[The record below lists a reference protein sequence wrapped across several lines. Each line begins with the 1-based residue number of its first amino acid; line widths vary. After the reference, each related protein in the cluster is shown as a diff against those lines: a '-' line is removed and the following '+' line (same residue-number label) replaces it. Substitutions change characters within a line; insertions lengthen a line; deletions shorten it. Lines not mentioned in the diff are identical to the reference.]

1 MAGEDTGR
9 LRRAVT
15 SRARDILFG
24 RTADAVIDAELAL
37 YVRADRAH
45 LVMLVEQGHVSA
57 ETARTLLGRMD
68 ALEADGFG
76 PLRGR
81 PAPRGL
87 YLLYEN
93 HLVDALGPGTGG
105 VLHLGR
111 SRNDLKATVLKLR
124 VRAPFRALL
133 REGLRLQAVLIRRA
147 ERHAGTVMPL
157 YTHFQAAIPSTYGHY
172 LLGVAV
178 ALGRD
183 LRGLLDAARDLDE
196 CSLGAGAAGGTSVP
210 IDAGRTA
217 ELLGFARPVLHSL
230 DAVASRDL
238 VLRLLGAATSLGVTL
253 SRLATDLQTWST
265 AEFGMLRFPDH
276 LVGSSS
282 MMPQKRNAFILEHI
296 QGRCGAPLGAFV
308 AAATAMHAT
317 PFTNSIA
324 GGTEAPAHLWPALEQ
339 VTEAVILAR
348 LMAAGAEPVPD
359 AMLRRA
365 VEGHTVAT
373 ELANQR
379 VLRTG
384 MPFRTAHHEVGEAVR
399 RSDESGQPLEQVAA
413 EMWAA
418 DGWADAAGSLD
429 PAGVAAASVY
439 GGGPGGEGFARALD
453 AARASWHEAAA
464 ELAARVRAWDAGAR
478 ALEDAT
484 RGIAGGAGE

>member
-15 SRARDILFG
+15 SQARDILFG
-24 RTADAVIDAELAL
+24 RTADAAIDDELSL

-57 ETARTLLGRMD
+57 EAARALLGRMD
-68 ALEADGFG
+68 ALEAEGFL

-87 YLLYEN
+87 YLLYET
-93 HLVDALGPGTGG
+93 HLVEALGPGTGG

-124 VRAPFRALL
+124 MRGPFRRLL
-133 REGLRLQAVLIRRA
+133 REGLRLQAALIRRA

-172 LLGVAV
+172 LLGVAL

-183 LRGLLDAARDLDE
+183 LQGLADAARDLDD
-196 CSLGAGAAGGTSVP
+196 CPLGAGAAGGTSVP
-210 IDAGRTA
+210 IDAARTA
-217 ELLGFARPVLHSL
+217 ALLGFARPVVHSL

-253 SRLATDLQTWST
+253 SRLATDLQLWST

-282 MMPQKRNAFILEHI
+282 MMPQKRNAFVLEHV

-324 GGTEAPAHLWPALEQ
+324 GGTEAPAHLWPALQ
-339 VTEAVILAR
+339 SVTEAVILAR
-348 LMAAGAEPVPD
+348 LMAAGAEPVPA
-359 AMLRRA
+359 AMVRRA
-365 VEGHTVAT
+365 VDGHTVAT

-384 MPFRTAHHEVGEAVR
+384 VPFRSAHHEVGEAVR
-399 RSDESGQPLEQVAA
+399 RADERGQPVEAAAA
-413 EMWAA
+413 EMWAGEA
-418 DGWADAAGSLD
+418 WAEDVGTLD
-429 PAGVAAASVY
+429 PAGVAVASAY
-439 GGGPGGEGFARALD
+439 GGGPGGEGFDRAVE
-453 AARASWHEAAA
+453 AARAGWHAAA
-464 ELAARVRAWDAGAR
+464 EDFAARVRAWDDGAR
-478 ALEDAT
+478 ALQSATDALGDG
-484 RGIAGGAGE
+484 RF

>member
-24 RTADAVIDAELAL
+24 RTADAAIDDELSL
-37 YVRADRAH
+37 YVQADRAH
-45 LVMLVEQGHVSA
+45 LVMLVEQGHLPA
-57 ETARTLLGRMD
+57 DAARALLERMD
-68 ALEADGFG
+68 ALRADGFG

-87 YLLYEN
+87 YLAYEN
-93 HLVDALGPGTGG
+93 HLVEVLGPGTGG
-105 VLHLGR
+105 SLHLGR

-124 VRAPFRALL
+124 VREPFRALV

-147 ERHAGTVMPL
+147 ERHGDVVMPL
-157 YTHFQAAIPSTYGHY
+157 YTHFQAAIPSTWGHY

-183 LRGLLDAARDLDE
+183 LRGLMGAARDLDE
-196 CSLGAGAAGGTSVP
+196 CPLGAGAAGGTSVP
-210 IDAGRTA
+210 IDTARTA
-217 ELLGFARPVLHSL
+217 ELLGFARPVLHAL

-238 VLRLLGAATSLGVTL
+238 VLRLLAAATSLGITL
-253 SRLATDLQTWST
+253 SRLATDLQLWST

-282 MMPQKRNAFILEHI
+282 MMPQKRNAFILEHV
-296 QGRCGAPLGAFV
+296 QGRAGAPLGAFV

-324 GGTEAPAHLWPALEQ
+324 GGTEAPAHLWPAMRQ

-348 LMAAGAEPVPD
+348 LMAAGAQPVPA

-399 RSDESGQPLEQVAA
+399 RADEWGLPLEEVAA
-413 EMWAA
+413 EMWDA
-418 DGWADAAGSLD
+418 DGWAETAGALD
-429 PAGVAAASVY
+429 PASVAAASVY
-439 GGGPGGEGFARALD
+439 GGGAGGAGFANALA
-453 AARASWHEAAA
+453 AARASWHEAASA
-464 ELAARVRAWDAGAR
+464 LAARVLAWNDGAR
-478 ALEDAT
+478 ALNAAT
-484 RGIAGGAGE
+484 SALRG